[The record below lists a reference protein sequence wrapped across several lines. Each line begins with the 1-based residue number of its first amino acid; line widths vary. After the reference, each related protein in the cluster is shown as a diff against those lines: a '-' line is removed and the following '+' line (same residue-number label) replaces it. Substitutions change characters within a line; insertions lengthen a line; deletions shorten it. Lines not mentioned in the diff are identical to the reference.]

1 MAGTENYGIKN
12 SKKDLFTGSTSIIC
26 SMKCKALAID
36 FFVKIMNAF
45 VERKQENSLYIC
57 TVLWTKYS

>member
-1 MAGTENYGIKN
+1 
-12 SKKDLFTGSTSIIC
+12 
-26 SMKCKALAID
+26 MKFKALAID

-57 TVLWTKYS
+57 TVLWTKYT